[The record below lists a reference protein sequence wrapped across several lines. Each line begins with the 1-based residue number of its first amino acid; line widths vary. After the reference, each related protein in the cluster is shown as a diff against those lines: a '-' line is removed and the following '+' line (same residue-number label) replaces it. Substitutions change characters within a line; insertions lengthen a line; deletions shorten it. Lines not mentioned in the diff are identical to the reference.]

1 MDWAYVLVI
10 ILSIF
15 LAVFLIL
22 GIVLIIL
29 LIRVTMQIKS
39 VTDSAKRTTD
49 AIEGFVTGAR
59 RLSDVKFL
67 VNTFVKQAKKFKQR
81 KDK

>member
-1 MDWAYVLVI
+1 MDWAYILVI
-10 ILSIF
+10 ILSLF
-15 LAVFLIL
+15 LAVFLVL
-22 GIVLIIL
+22 GIILIVL

-39 VTDSAKRTTD
+39 VTDSAKRTSD

-59 RLSDVKFL
+59 RVRDVKL
-67 VNTFVKQAKKFKQR
+67 LLNTVMGQAKKFKKR